1 MKLWTG
7 EEIMAALQLCAV
19 SNDFRATGISIDTR
33 TLKPGNI
40 FVAIEGPTHDGHAYV
55 DEAFAKGAAGIVIN
69 EAKQHLIK
77 PGQTFFAVPDTT
89 QALYQLGA
97 FARTRSD
104 ACVVAIT
111 GSAGKTTT
119 KEWLGRVLTTFGNTV
134 YSPASLNNHWGV
146 PLSLTALKATTD
158 YGVFEIGMNNGGE
171 IEPLTRITQPHIAI
185 ITTIGEAHIGHLGSL
200 DNIAQEKAHIFKGL
214 PQGGVAILNAD
225 IPHFAYLK
233 EQALAAGATQ
243 VVGVGQSPGADVQ
256 LISYEPSSDNRAA
269 FIMARILGEVV
280 TFSLPFIGLHFACN
294 SLMVLAVIKLLELP
308 LGVACTAMGR
318 LAPVQGRGAR
328 YKVSFADGRRIE
340 LMDDAYN
347 ANPASMRVGLET
359 FAAMAQSA
367 SRRIAIVGEMLELGE
382 ASDAYHKGMLPHLI
396 QAGVDCVFTVGEG
409 MAPLFESLPEEM
421 KGAHGIKAGDILPHV
436 LKALQHGDSVFVK
449 GSKGSNVAAIVDAI
463 LSQHKRAVA

>member
-33 TLKPGNI
+33 TLKPGNMFI
-40 FVAIEGPTHDGHAYV
+40 AIEGPTHDGHGYV
-55 DEAFAKGAAGIVIN
+55 DEAFAKGAAGVIIQ

-77 PGQTFFAVPDTT
+77 PGQTFFAVPHTT
-89 QALYQLGA
+89 QALHQLGA
-97 FARTRSD
+97 FARMRSD
-104 ACVVAIT
+104 ACVVAVT

-119 KEWLGRVLTTFGNTV
+119 KEWLGRVLTTFGSTV
-134 YSPASLNNHWGV
+134 YSPASFNNHWGV

-171 IEPLTRITQPHIAI
+171 IEPLTRIVQPHIAI

-200 DNIAQEKAHIFKGL
+200 HSIAQEKAHIFKGL
-214 PQGGVAILNAD
+214 QKGGVAIINAD
-225 IPHFAYLK
+225 IPHVNYLK
-233 EQALAAGATQ
+233 EQALAAGAAQ
-243 VVGVGQSPGADVQ
+243 VVSVGQNGSADVQ
-256 LISYEPSSDNRAA
+256 LISYAPSSDNRAA
-269 FIMARILGEVV
+269 FITARVLGEVV
-280 TFSLPFIGLHFACN
+280 SFSLPFIGLHFAYN

-328 YKVSFADGRRIE
+328 YKVTFGDGRRIE

-359 FAAMAQSA
+359 FAAMAQNA
-367 SRRIAIVGEMLELGE
+367 GRRIAILGEMLELGE
-382 ASDAYHKGMLPHLI
+382 ASEAYHKGLLPDLI
-396 QAGVDCVFTVGEG
+396 KAGVDCVFTVGEG
-409 MAPLFESLPEEM
+409 MAPLFESLPLEM
-421 KGAHGIKAGDILPHV
+421 QGAHGTKVSHILPHV
-436 LKALQHGDSVFVK
+436 LDALQHGDSVFIK
-449 GSKGSNVAAIVDAI
+449 GSKGSGVAAIVDAV
-463 LSQHKRAVA
+463 LNEHKRAVA